1 MAEPAPTPLVVLL
14 DDHTLAGDLFVRNYG
29 RLLAGLHRPLVFVHG
44 DGRGAARALE
54 AAAVNGTPDASAQ
67 QVATWMLN
75 RKLTAAWSDAG
86 AVVTGLSG
94 EGRSVFHLESDG
106 ALTVRDATLRALVSQ
121 QVLPLVASV
130 AHAPNGAPVY
140 AVPAEAV
147 AALAQAWGWAVAVFT
162 RVGTP
167 GLGVP
172 TLPPEALA
180 NQTDRLADPEAGAYL
195 LAKHIPLLVTAP
207 PALLAPEKPLGTWA
221 FSV

>member
-14 DDHTLAGDLFVRNYG
+14 DDHTLADDLFVRNYG

-94 EGRSVFHLESDG
+94 EGRSVFHLEADST
-106 ALTVRDATLRALVSQ
+106 LTVRDATLRALVSQ

-130 AHAPNGAPVY
+130 AHAPNGVPVY
-140 AVPAEAV
+140 AAPAEAV

-162 RVGTP
+162 RPGTK
-167 GLGVP
+167 LEIT
-172 TLPPEALA
+172 TLSPEALA
-180 NQTDRLADPEAGAYL
+180 NYADHLADPEANAHL
-195 LAKHIPLLVTAP
+195 IARHIPILITTP
-207 PALLAPEKPLGTWA
+207 PALLAPEKPLGTWVC
-221 FSV
+221 FD